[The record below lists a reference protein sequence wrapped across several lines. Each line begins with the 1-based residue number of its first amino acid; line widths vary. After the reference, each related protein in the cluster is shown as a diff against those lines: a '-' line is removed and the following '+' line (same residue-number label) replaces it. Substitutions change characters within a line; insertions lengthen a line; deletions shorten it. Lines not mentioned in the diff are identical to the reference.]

1 MYLSSKLR
9 GARMDSTRLPHSKRA
24 GIILGLGLGGFVD
37 GILLHQ
43 IVHWHN
49 MGSALVPPITVEA
62 MRDNM
67 RWDGFFHAAVWLLTV
82 VGVYWL
88 LNDAR
93 RGAPLPSG
101 RAFTGLLILG
111 WGLFNLVEGI
121 VDHHVLGLHH
131 VRDLPAHVPVY
142 DWLFL
147 GIGGVGFILLGW
159 MMAASPERVS
169 AN

>member
-1 MYLSSKLR
+1 MET
-9 GARMDSTRLPHSKRA
+9 GLPVSKRA

-49 MGSALVPPITVEA
+49 MGSAIVSPTTMDA
-62 MRDNM
+62 MQRNM
-67 RWDGFFHAAVWLLTV
+67 TWDGFFNAAVWLMTL

-88 LNDAR
+88 LADAR
-93 RGAPLPSG
+93 KGQPLPDG
-101 RAFTGLLILG
+101 KAFTGLLVLG

-121 VDHHVLGLHH
+121 IDHHLLGLHH
-131 VRDLPAHVPVY
+131 VRDLPVHVPLY

-147 GIGGVGFILLGW
+147 LIGGVGFILLGW
-159 MMAASPERVS
+159 ALARGPLTVTPPAAPAGRAV
-169 AN
+169 